1 MATLRGT
8 TQGYATTMQRSDN
21 DDVLGVNSELLR
33 ESRIKNSNSSN
44 TALTG
49 PLVWSGAD
57 YREDQAYTLRLS
69 GEEAKEV
76 DSALASFKS

>member
-8 TQGYATTMQRSDN
+8 AQDYAPTMQRSGN
-21 DDVLGVNSELLR
+21 DGVLGVNSGLLR
-33 ESRIKNSNSSN
+33 ESLIKNSNSSN
-44 TALTG
+44 AALAG

-57 YREDQAYTLRLS
+57 YQGDQAYTLRLS